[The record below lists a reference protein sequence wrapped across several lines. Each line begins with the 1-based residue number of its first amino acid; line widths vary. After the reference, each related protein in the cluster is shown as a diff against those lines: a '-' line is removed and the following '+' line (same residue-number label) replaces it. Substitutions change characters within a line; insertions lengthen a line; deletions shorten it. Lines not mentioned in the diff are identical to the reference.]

1 MVVGTLAIG
10 QTLIILTSG
19 IDLSVGAVMGL
30 GSVIMTSMAVDYGMH
45 PVLAVLIGF
54 LVCLAFGLIN
64 SGLVTMIRLPP
75 FIVTLGTLNIAFALT
90 RIYTTQT
97 ITGLPPLLLFLGNT
111 FRVGNTAI
119 TYGSI
124 LMVLL
129 YLFTWFVLR
138 STPAGRYVYAV
149 GDNPEAARLAGISTT
164 KLLIG
169 VYTVAAFT
177 YAIARKRAR
186 ELLES
191 LGVTLSVDTL
201 TGELSV
207 AEQQLVEIAKAL
219 NRQTRILVMDEPSAV
234 LGEKDLEKLFA
245 VVRQLQANGIGI
257 IYISHRLKEIFAL
270 ADEVTV
276 LKDGRYV
283 DTRRVDAVTMEDLVR
298 LMIGRDLQDVYPRR
312 KGQVGDVLLEVNHI
326 NRAGVLNDISF
337 QLRAGEIVGFAG
349 ITGSGRTELARVIFG
364 ADPYTSGEMRLAGQ
378 PYRVHS
384 PADAIRHGVALVTE
398 DRKRQGLL
406 LKLSVTIN
414 TTISGLKKLC
424 RLNLIRLRDELSL
437 VQNYIRQLS
446 IKTPGPNFLVVNMSG
461 GNQQKV
467 VLARWLS
474 IGTRVFILD
483 EPTRG
488 IDVGSKAE
496 IYQIMADLA
505 DQGVAILMI
514 SSELPEVLGMSDRV
528 LVMREGRIAKEL
540 SRAEASEEV
549 VMSYAVGGAVA

>member
-1 MVVGTLAIG
+1 MTEVSTTPLLEMKGIG
-10 QTLIILTSG
+10 KSFPGVKALEGVNLSVRSGQVHALLGENGAGKSTLIKILSG
-19 IDLSVGAVMGL
+19 AYVKDEGQIFWEGQ
-30 GSVIMTSMAVDYGMH
+30 
-45 PVLAVLIGF
+45 PVA
-54 LVCLAFGLIN
+54 IN
-64 SGLVTMIRLPP
+64 SPQD
-75 FIVTLGTLNIAFALT
+75 AQAL
-90 RIYTTQT
+90 
-97 ITGLPPLLLFLGNT
+97 
-111 FRVGNTAI
+111 
-119 TYGSI
+119 
-124 LMVLL
+124 
-129 YLFTWFVLR
+129 
-138 STPAGRYVYAV
+138 
-149 GDNPEAARLAGISTT
+149 GISTIYQEFNLAPHLT
-164 KLLIG
+164 IAENIFLGHLPMKGLL
-169 VYTVAAFT
+169 VDWAT
-177 YAIARKRAR
+177 ARKRAR
-186 ELLES
+186 ELLAS
-191 LGVTLSVDTL
+191 LGVSLSVDTM

-207 AEQQLVEIAKAL
+207 AEHQLVEIAKAL

-283 DTRRVDAVTMEDLVR
+283 DTRRVDTVTMEDLVR

-312 KGQVGDVLLEVNHI
+312 KGQVGDILLEVNHI
-326 NRAGVLNDISF
+326 NRTGVLNDISF